1 MHVFKAGWP
10 QQTCTKYC
18 TPSWNISYFP
28 SSSLLPVSRYPVWE
42 GHGRMVLKRIL
53 NVLVCPKK
61 RMHRSG
67 TDGDGESR
75 LTQVHLEGSPGR
87 ITQVHLEGSPG
98 RITQVHLEGS
108 PGRIT
113 QVHLEGSPGRITQ
126 VHLEGWSYKKDG
138 YRQWN
143 VRQFLQS
150 A

>member
-1 MHVFKAGWP
+1 MSYSACFQGWLATTNLH
-10 QQTCTKYC
+10 QVLY
-18 TPSWNISYFP
+18 SLVEYFVL
-28 SSSLLPVSRYPVWE
+28 SLYSSLLPVSRYPVWE

-113 QVHLEGSPGRITQ
+113 QVHLEG
-126 VHLEGWSYKKDG
+126 WSYKKDG